1 MVVGLDLLRS
11 SGCELKRLA
20 ISTQRLLQALTLFLL
35 DGLDALIDL
44 LIHEPMVFSPAV
56 RSDHPNK
63 KQSAANLL
71 TSFDVQR
78 VCRMYSLTKQCL
90 ESFTC
95 IMQNFRLGQSTW
107 LGSSFGWMQMEQIIL
122 GKLLP
127 LSYWTIRILLI
138 CLSWMGIKRFA
149 CCLVLKAETWI
160 FVGVVIIIRS
170 LLPSS

>member
-44 LIHEPMVFSPAV
+44 LTHEPMVFSPAV

-71 TSFDVQR
+71 TSFD
-78 VCRMYSLTKQCL
+78 
-90 ESFTC
+90 
-95 IMQNFRLGQSTW
+95 IH
-107 LGSSFGWMQMEQIIL
+107 
-122 GKLLP
+122 
-127 LSYWTIRILLI
+127 
-138 CLSWMGIKRFA
+138 
-149 CCLVLKAETWI
+149 
-160 FVGVVIIIRS
+160 
-170 LLPSS
+170 